1 MHPTLAPPAVSP
13 STKAVYSF
21 RVDPLERKRFQRLAD
36 RMGVTFSEA
45 VRTGLL
51 QLERSLDAATAP

>member
-1 MHPTLAPPAVSP
+1 MSTTTQPAAVQSA
-13 STKAVYSF
+13 KVVYSF

-51 QLERSLDAATAP
+51 PLERSRDAAAAP